1 MNIFTANQVNQV
13 YVLKD
18 NSTVVANLDAS
29 HQITKESDL
38 GSIGVGKSADGKS
51 IYFKHYGAGGVT
63 RSDLI
68 DIANII
74 DIKATVA
81 SKMNRNL
88 ASAKIELNTEALS
101 DSKPVAGQDFVLN
114 IEFQNP
120 IGMSPDNKYWKYG
133 VVHSTSSMNASDFYK
148 KLALSIA
155 KNMSREAVQLIKV
168 YVNIQGSSPNG
179 GEVEVTPNMAESDI
193 KVGTGT
199 TANAVILKEVAQD
212 WILGVKQQKP
222 VLFTVN
228 PTYVNAGTASAP
240 NEVVWGNVTYNTGKK
255 TVGGSDP
262 KNTITSD
269 GVPAS
274 AGEVTNS
281 KLMADY
287 EYFYMGERGDQYRMV
302 GFPNYIPTTYLV
314 DPTAK
319 YGYDTI
325 AIHFAY
331 VGANHSVQKSEK
343 DITILVPRVKTDD
356 YDSAAATSVNPTKKA
371 ALGATAT
378 SILNAINAAIDQGF
392 VKMGTSHTSGKLAV
406 WDSNGTLKASTQSPS

>member
-18 NSTVVANLDAS
+18 DSTVVANLDAS
-29 HQITKESDL
+29 HQITKSSNL

-88 ASAKIELNTEALS
+88 ASALVKLNTEALS
-101 DSKPVAGQDFVLN
+101 DSKPVAGQDFVLRLQ
-114 IEFQNP
+114 FQNP
-120 IGMSPDNKYWKYG
+120 IGMSPDNQYWKFG
-133 VVHSTSSMNASDFYK
+133 VVHSTASMTASNFYL
-148 KLALSIA
+148 KLASSIA
-155 KNMSREAVQLIKV
+155 KNMSREAVQLVKV
-168 YVNIQGSSPNG
+168 YVTYSTASKTEITAASDVSDTTNTFTNTYTGVLIE
-179 GEVEVTPNMAESDI
+179 EVE
-193 KVGTGT
+193 
-199 TANAVILKEVAQD
+199 QD

-222 VLFTVN
+222 LVFTVN
-228 PTYVNAGTASAP
+228 PTWVNAGTASAP
-240 NEVVWGNVTYNTGKK
+240 NEVVWGDVFYSNGRS

-262 KNTITSD
+262 KNTINTD
-269 GVPAS
+269 DAPAS

-406 WDSNGTLKASTQSPS
+406 WDSDGTLKASTQSPS

>member
-29 HQITKESDL
+29 HQITKSSNL

-74 DIKATVA
+74 DIKATPA
-81 SKMNRNL
+81 PKMARTL
-88 ASAKIELNTEALS
+88 ASAKITLNSEALS
-101 DSKPVAGQDFVLN
+101 DSKPVAGQDFVLR
-114 IEFQNP
+114 IQFQNP
-120 IGMSPDNKYWKYG
+120 VGMSPDNQYWKFG
-133 VVHSTSSMNASDFYK
+133 VVHSTASMTASNFYL
-148 KLALSIA
+148 KLASSIA
-155 KNMSREAVQLIKV
+155 KNMSREAVQLVKV
-168 YVNIQGSSPNG
+168 YVTYSTSSETEITANSDVTDTSTFSQTYTG
-179 GEVEVTPNMAESDI
+179 VVIKEVE
-193 KVGTGT
+193 
-199 TANAVILKEVAQD
+199 QD

-222 VLFTVN
+222 TIFTVN
-228 PTYVNAGTASAP
+228 PTWVNAGTASAP
-240 NEVVWGNVTYNTGKK
+240 NEVVWGDVIYNNGKK
-255 TVGGSDP
+255 VVGGADP
-262 KNTITSD
+262 YNAIDTSNA
-269 GVPAS
+269 PAA
-274 AGEVTNS
+274 AGTVINS

-314 DPTAK
+314 DPTNA
-319 YGYDTI
+319 YGYDTV

-343 DITILVPRVKTDD
+343 DITILVPRASTDN
-356 YDSAAATSVNPTKKA
+356 DSADELLAVGAKA
-371 ALGATAT
+371 QSL
-378 SILNAINAAIDQGF
+378 LDAINAATDPGF
-392 VKMGTSHTSGKLAV
+392 LKKGPATASGYIPV
-406 WDSNGTLKASTQSPS
+406 YTSNGSIEASAKKPSDIS

>member
-13 YVLKD
+13 YVLKSD
-18 NSTVVANLDAS
+18 SSVVTLAPGSESTKIPGNNS
-29 HQITKESDL
+29 L

-74 DIKATVA
+74 DIKATPA
-81 SKMNRNL
+81 PKMARTL
-88 ASAKIELNTEALS
+88 TSALVKLNTEALS

-133 VVHSTSSMNASDFYK
+133 VVHSTASMTASNFYL
-148 KLALSIA
+148 KLASSIA
-155 KNMSREAVQLIKV
+155 KNMSREAVQLVKV
-168 YVNIQGSSPNG
+168 YVTYSTSSKTEITANSDVSDTTNTFTNTYTG
-179 GEVEVTPNMAESDI
+179 VLIEEVE
-193 KVGTGT
+193 
-199 TANAVILKEVAQD
+199 QD

-222 VLFTVN
+222 TIFTVN

-240 NEVVWGNVTYNTGKK
+240 NEVVWGDVTYNTGKK
-255 TVGGSDP
+255 TSGGAEPS
-262 KNTITSD
+262 TSIVTE
-269 GVPAS
+269 GAPAA
-274 AGEVTNS
+274 AGSVVNS

-314 DPTAK
+314 DPTNA
-319 YGYDTI
+319 YGYDTV

-343 DITILVPRVKTDD
+343 DITILVPRASTDN
-356 YDSAAATSVNPTKKA
+356 DSADELLAVGAKA
-371 ALGATAT
+371 ASLVA
-378 SILNAINAAIDQGF
+378 AINAAVQPAADSRYIAAGEAL
-392 VKMGTSHTSGKLAV
+392 TSGYIPV
-406 WDSNGTLKASTQSPS
+406 FDTNGALTASAKKPSDIS

>member
-29 HQITKESDL
+29 HQITKSNNI

-74 DIKATVA
+74 DIKATPA
-81 SKMNRNL
+81 PKMARTL
-88 ASAKIELNTEALS
+88 ASAKITLNSEALS
-101 DSKPVAGQDFVLN
+101 DSKPVAGQDFVLRLQ
-114 IEFQNP
+114 FQNP
-120 IGMSPDNKYWKYG
+120 VGMSPDNQYWKFG
-133 VVHSTSSMNASDFYK
+133 VVHSTASMTASNFYL
-148 KLALSIA
+148 KLASSIA
-155 KNMSREAVQLIKV
+155 KNMSREAVQLVKV
-168 YVNIQGSSPNG
+168 YVTYSTSSKTEITAASDVTNTTTFNQTYTG
-179 GEVEVTPNMAESDI
+179 VLIEEVE
-193 KVGTGT
+193 
-199 TANAVILKEVAQD
+199 QD

-222 VLFTVN
+222 LVFTVN
-228 PTYVNAGTASAP
+228 PTWVNAGTAAAP
-240 NEVVWGNVTYNTGKK
+240 NEVVWGDVIYNNGQKVVGGADPYNTID
-255 TVGGSDP
+255 TSNAPAAAGS
-262 KNTITSD
+262 
-269 GVPAS
+269 V
-274 AGEVTNS
+274 VNS

-314 DPTAK
+314 DPTNA
-319 YGYDTI
+319 YGYDTV

-343 DITILVPRVKTDD
+343 DITILIPRASTDN
-356 YDSAAATSVNPTKKA
+356 DSSDELLAVGAKA
-371 ALGATAT
+371 QSLVD
-378 SILNAINAAIDQGF
+378 AINAATDQGF
-392 VKMGTSHTSGKLAV
+392 VKMGSSHTSGKLAV
-406 WDSNGTLKASTQSPS
+406 WDSDGTLKASTQSPT

>member
-18 NSTVVANLDAS
+18 DSTVVANLDAS
-29 HQITKESDL
+29 HQITKSSNL

-88 ASAKIELNTEALS
+88 ASALVKLNTEALS
-101 DSKPVAGQDFVLN
+101 DSKPVAGQDFVLRLQ
-114 IEFQNP
+114 FQNP
-120 IGMSPDNKYWKYG
+120 VGMSPDNQYWKFG
-133 VVHSTSSMNASDFYK
+133 VVHSTASMTASNFYL
-148 KLALSIA
+148 KLASSIA
-155 KNMSREAVQLIKV
+155 KNMSREAVQLVKV
-168 YVNIQGSSPNG
+168 YVTYSTASKTEITAASDVSDTTNTFTNTYTGVLIE
-179 GEVEVTPNMAESDI
+179 EVE
-193 KVGTGT
+193 
-199 TANAVILKEVAQD
+199 QD

-222 VLFTVN
+222 LVFTVN
-228 PTYVNAGTASAP
+228 PTWVNAGTASAP
-240 NEVVWGNVTYNTGKK
+240 NEVVWGDVFYSNGRS

-262 KNTITSD
+262 KNTINTD
-269 GVPAS
+269 DAPAS

-406 WDSNGTLKASTQSPS
+406 WDSDGTLKASTQSPT

>member
-18 NSTVVANLDAS
+18 SSTVVANLDAE
-29 HQITKESDL
+29 HQITKSNNL

-74 DIKATVA
+74 DIKATPA
-81 SKMNRNL
+81 PKMARTL

-133 VVHSTSSMNASDFYK
+133 VVHSTSSMTASDFYK

-168 YVNIQGSSPNG
+168 YVNIQGSAPNG
-179 GEVEVTPNMAESDI
+179 GEVEITPNMAESDI
-193 KVGTGT
+193 KVGTGS
-199 TANAVILKEVAQD
+199 TANAVILKEVEQD

-255 TVGGSDP
+255 TIGGADP
-262 KNTITSD
+262 STTITSD
-269 GVPAS
+269 GVPAA
-274 AGEVTNS
+274 AGSVVNS

-314 DPTAK
+314 DPTNA
-319 YGYDTI
+319 YGYDTV

-343 DITILVPRVKTDD
+343 DITILVPRASTDN
-356 YDSAAATSVNPTKKA
+356 DSADELLAVGAKA
-371 ALGATAT
+371 ASLVA
-378 SILNAINAAIDQGF
+378 AINAAIQPAADSRYIAAGEAL
-392 VKMGTSHTSGKLAV
+392 TSGYIPV
-406 WDSNGTLKASTQSPS
+406 FDTNGALTASAKKPSDIS

>member
-29 HQITKESDL
+29 HQITKSNNL

-74 DIKATVA
+74 DIKATPA
-81 SKMNRNL
+81 PKMARTL
-88 ASAKIELNTEALS
+88 ASAKVTLNSEALS
-101 DSKPVAGQDFVLN
+101 DSKPVAGQDFVLR
-114 IEFQNP
+114 IQFQNP
-120 IGMSPDNKYWKYG
+120 VGMSPDNQYWKFG
-133 VVHSTSSMNASDFYK
+133 VVHSTASMTASNFYL
-148 KLALSIA
+148 KLASSIA
-155 KNMSREAVQLIKV
+155 KNMSREAVQLVKV
-168 YVNIQGSSPNG
+168 YVTYSTSSKTEITAASDVSNTTTFNQTYTG
-179 GEVEVTPNMAESDI
+179 VLIEEVE
-193 KVGTGT
+193 
-199 TANAVILKEVAQD
+199 QD

-222 VLFTVN
+222 TVFTVN
-228 PTYVNAGTASAP
+228 PTWVNAGTASAP
-240 NEVVWGNVTYNTGKK
+240 NEVVWGDVIYNNGQKVVGGADPYNTID
-255 TVGGSDP
+255 TSNAPAAAGS
-262 KNTITSD
+262 I
-269 GVPAS
+269 V
-274 AGEVTNS
+274 NS

-314 DPTAK
+314 DPTNA
-319 YGYDTI
+319 YGYDTV

-343 DITILVPRVKTDD
+343 DITILVPRASTDN
-356 YDSAAATSVNPTKKA
+356 DSSDELLAVGAKA
-371 ALGATAT
+371 QSL
-378 SILNAINAAIDQGF
+378 LNAINAATDQGF

-406 WDSNGTLKASTQSPS
+406 WDSDGTLKASTQSPT

>member
-29 HQITKESDL
+29 HQITKSNNL

-74 DIKATVA
+74 DVKATVA

-88 ASAKIELNTEALS
+88 ASAKIELNDEAKS
-101 DSKPVAGQDFVLN
+101 SSKPVPGQDFVLR
-114 IEFQNP
+114 IQFQNP
-120 IGMSPDNKYWKYG
+120 VGMSPDNQYWKFG
-133 VVHSTSSMNASDFYK
+133 VVHSTSSMTASAFYL
-148 KLALSIA
+148 KLASSIA
-155 KNMSREAVQLIKV
+155 KNMSRDAVQLVKV
-168 YVNIQGSSPNG
+168 YVTYSTSSKTEVTANSDISDTTNTFTQTYNG
-179 GEVEVTPNMAESDI
+179 VLIEEVE
-193 KVGTGT
+193 
-199 TANAVILKEVAQD
+199 QD

-222 VLFTVN
+222 LVFTVN

-240 NEVVWGNVTYNTGKK
+240 NEVVWGDVTYNTGKK

-274 AGEVTNS
+274 AGEITNS

-331 VGANHSVQKSEK
+331 VGANHAVQKSEK

-356 YDSAAATSVNPTKKA
+356 YDSDAATSVNPTKKA

-378 SILNAINAAIDQGF
+378 SILNAINAATDQGF
-392 VKMGTSHTSGKLAV
+392 VKMGSSHTSGKLAV
-406 WDSNGTLKASTQSPS
+406 WDSDGTLKASTQSPT

>member
-13 YVLKD
+13 YVLKSD
-18 NSTVVANLDAS
+18 STVVANLDAS
-29 HQITKESDL
+29 HQITKSNNL
-38 GSIGVGKSADGKS
+38 GSVGLGVTPDGKS

-74 DIKATVA
+74 DVKATPA
-81 SKMNRNL
+81 SKMARNL
-88 ASAKIELNTEALS
+88 SSALVTLNSEAL
-101 DSKPVAGQDFVLN
+101 DNSKPVAGQDFVLRLQ
-114 IEFQNP
+114 FQNP
-120 IGMSPDNKYWKYG
+120 VGMSPDNQYWKFG
-133 VVHSTSSMNASDFYK
+133 VVHSTASMTASNFYL
-148 KLALSIA
+148 KLASSIA
-155 KNMSREAVQLIKV
+155 KNMSREAVQLVKV
-168 YVNIQGSSPNG
+168 YVTYSTASKTEITANSDVSNTTTFNQTYTGVLIE
-179 GEVEVTPNMAESDI
+179 EVE
-193 KVGTGT
+193 
-199 TANAVILKEVAQD
+199 QD

-222 VLFTVN
+222 TIFTVN
-228 PTYVNAGTASAP
+228 PTWVNAGTASAP
-240 NEVVWGNVTYNTGKK
+240 NEVVWGDVIYNNGQKVVGGADPYNT
-255 TVGGSDP
+255 VD
-262 KNTITSD
+262 TSNA
-269 GVPAS
+269 PAS
-274 AGEVTNS
+274 AGEIVNS
-281 KLMADY
+281 KLIADY

-371 ALGATAT
+371 AIGAKTK
-378 SILNAINAAIDQGF
+378 SLVDAIEAVYPVSYTKAESDAKYAA
-392 VKMGTSHTSGKLAV
+392 K
-406 WDSNGTLKASTQSPS
+406 SNG

>member
-18 NSTVVANLDAS
+18 DSTVVANLDAS
-29 HQITKESDL
+29 HQITKSSNL

-88 ASAKIELNTEALS
+88 ASALVKLNTEALS
-101 DSKPVAGQDFVLN
+101 DSKPVAGQDFVLR
-114 IEFQNP
+114 IKFQNP
-120 IGMSPDNKYWKYG
+120 VGMSPDNQYWKYG
-133 VVHSTSSMNASDFYK
+133 AVHSTASMTASNFYL
-148 KLALSIA
+148 KLASSIA
-155 KNMSREAVQLIKV
+155 KNMSREAVQLVKV
-168 YVNIQGSSPNG
+168 YVTYSTASKTEITAASDVSDTTNTFTNTYTGVLIE
-179 GEVEVTPNMAESDI
+179 EVE
-193 KVGTGT
+193 
-199 TANAVILKEVAQD
+199 QD

-222 VLFTVN
+222 TLFTVE

-240 NEVVWGNVTYNTGKK
+240 NEVVWGNVFYSNGRS

-262 KNTITSD
+262 KNTINTD
-269 GVPAS
+269 DAPAS

-314 DPTAK
+314 DPTNA
-319 YGYDTI
+319 YGYDTV

-343 DITILVPRVKTDD
+343 DITILVPRASSDD
-356 YDSAAATSVNPTKKA
+356 SNSTKKA
-371 ALGATAT
+371 AIGAKTK
-378 SILNAINAAIDQGF
+378 SLVDAIEAVYPVSYTKAESDAKYAA
-392 VKMGTSHTSGKLAV
+392 K
-406 WDSNGTLKASTQSPS
+406 SNG

>member
-29 HQITKESDL
+29 HQITKSNNL

-51 IYFKHYGAGGVT
+51 IYFKHYGAGGIT

-74 DIKATVA
+74 DIKATPA
-81 SKMNRNL
+81 PKMARTL
-88 ASAKIELNTEALS
+88 ASAKVTLNSEALS
-101 DSKPVAGQDFVLN
+101 DSKPVAGQDFVLR
-114 IEFQNP
+114 IQFQNP
-120 IGMSPDNKYWKYG
+120 VGMSPDNQYWKFG
-133 VVHSTSSMNASDFYK
+133 VVHSTASMTASNFYL
-148 KLALSIA
+148 KLASSIA
-155 KNMSREAVQLIKV
+155 KNMSREAVQLVKV
-168 YVNIQGSSPNG
+168 YVTYSTSSKTEITAASDVSNTTTFNQTYTG
-179 GEVEVTPNMAESDI
+179 VLIEEVE
-193 KVGTGT
+193 
-199 TANAVILKEVAQD
+199 QD

-222 VLFTVN
+222 TVFTVN
-228 PTYVNAGTASAP
+228 PTWVNAGTASAP
-240 NEVVWGNVTYNTGKK
+240 NEVVWGDVIYNNGQKVVGGADPYNTVD
-255 TVGGSDP
+255 TSNAPAAAGS
-262 KNTITSD
+262 I
-269 GVPAS
+269 V
-274 AGEVTNS
+274 NS

-314 DPTAK
+314 DPTNA
-319 YGYDTI
+319 YGYDTV

-343 DITILVPRVKTDD
+343 DITILVPRASTDN
-356 YDSAAATSVNPTKKA
+356 DSSDELLAVGAKA
-371 ALGATAT
+371 ASLVA
-378 SILNAINAAIDQGF
+378 AINAATDQGF

-406 WDSNGTLKASTQSPS
+406 WDSDGTLKASTQSPT

>member
-13 YVLKD
+13 YVLKSD
-18 NSTVVANLDAS
+18 STVVANLDAS
-29 HQITKESDL
+29 HQITKSSNL

-74 DIKATVA
+74 DVKATPA
-81 SKMNRNL
+81 SKMARNL
-88 ASAKIELNTEALS
+88 SSALVKLNTEALS
-101 DSKPVAGQDFVLN
+101 DSKPVAGQDFVLR
-114 IEFQNP
+114 IKFQNP
-120 IGMSPDNKYWKYG
+120 VGMSPDNQYWKYG
-133 VVHSTSSMNASDFYK
+133 AVHSTASMTASNFYL
-148 KLALSIA
+148 KLASSIA
-155 KNMSREAVQLIKV
+155 KNMSREAVQLVKV
-168 YVNIQGSSPNG
+168 YVTYSTSSKTEITANSDVSNTTTFNQTYTG
-179 GEVEVTPNMAESDI
+179 VLIEEVE
-193 KVGTGT
+193 
-199 TANAVILKEVAQD
+199 QD

-222 VLFTVN
+222 TLFTVE
-228 PTYVNAGTASAP
+228 PTYVNAGTIAAP
-240 NEVVWGNVTYNTGKK
+240 NEVVWGNVFYSNGKS

-262 KNTITSD
+262 KNTINTD
-269 GVPAS
+269 DAPAS

-406 WDSNGTLKASTQSPS
+406 WDSDGTLKASTQSPS